1 MSTDPNVII
10 KDSTLSQYHHC
21 RPKSFSWSA
30 IFAGAFVGIGL
41 TFLLN
46 LFCVSIGLS
55 IVKTS
60 TEGVTALAVGSF
72 IGLLISIIVA
82 MFAAGMTAGYLAR
95 PFCFKRNLGILY
107 GFIAWCLAL
116 ILGVILATHMTRYVT
131 SYTEYVNNRPAVV
144 SVVNNDVSP
153 AVSVAAKTKAK
164 TNQSDVTVN
173 AQKAVN
179 NLGYSAFVVFVLF
192 FVGALSSC
200 FGGHCGMLCK
210 CKYDDLECDES
221 LRRRI

>member
-10 KDSTLSQYHHC
+10 KDSALSQYHHC
-21 RPKSFSWSA
+21 RPKCLSWSA
-30 IFAGAFVGIGL
+30 IFAGAIVGIGL

-60 TEGVTALAVGSF
+60 AEGVTALAVGGF

-95 PFCFKRNLGILY
+95 PFCFKRNLGVLY

-116 ILGVILATHMTRYVT
+116 VLGVLLAAHMTRYVA

-144 SVVNNDVSP
+144 NVVNNDVSP
-153 AVSVAAKTKAK
+153 AVTVADKT
-164 TNQSDVTVN
+164 TQSDVTVN

-179 NLGYSAFVVFVLF
+179 NLGYSAFVIFVLF

-200 FGGHCGMLCK
+200 FGGHCGMVCK
-210 CKYDDLECDES
+210 CKYEECCDDS
-221 LRRRI
+221 LQRRI